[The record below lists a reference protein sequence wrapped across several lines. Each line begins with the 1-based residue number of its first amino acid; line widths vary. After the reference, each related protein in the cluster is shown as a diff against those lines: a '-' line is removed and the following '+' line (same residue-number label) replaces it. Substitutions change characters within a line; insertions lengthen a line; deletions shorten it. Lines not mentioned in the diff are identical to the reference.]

1 VKRVDTRQREAT
13 LSGTGRREVTPGNIG
28 DIGKTSKECWSTQ
41 LSTRVNEV
49 FTQPNK
55 VTFSCTFVWRVMTM
69 GKFQQHTNAARPGAA
84 FVSIAAL

>member
-1 VKRVDTRQREAT
+1 
-13 LSGTGRREVTPGNIG
+13 
-28 DIGKTSKECWSTQ
+28 
-41 LSTRVNEV
+41 VNEV